1 MKDQYFDGKV
11 AVITGA
17 GGVICSEIA
26 RDLASLGCVCAL
38 VGRTEEKLLAVQEE
52 IRAAGGRA
60 EVYPCDVTDREAVAR
75 LADAVIAANGRCDF
89 LINGAGG
96 NDARCQPKITEFDE
110 RELAPDCPDEIF
122 GLYQVDTEVFETVL
136 RLNTMGTFYPTLAFA
151 RYMARGAGGSIVNFA
166 SMNTYCPLT
175 RNFAYAMAKAAV
187 SNLTESL
194 AAYFAKAGIRVNAI
208 APGFILN
215 PRSRRIL
222 GSVEEGLTKRGE
234 DVIAHTP
241 MGRFGSAAEMCGTVR
256 WLLDGRASGFVTGVT
271 VPVDGGFLTLSGV

>member
-1 MKDQYFDGKV
+1 MERYFEGKV

-26 RDLASLGCVCAL
+26 RDLSSLGCLTVL
-38 VGRTEEKLLAVQEE
+38 VGRTEEMLTRVAEE
-52 IRAAGGRA
+52 IRGAGGRA
-60 EVYPCDVTDREAVAR
+60 EVAPCDVTDRAAVERMAEAVIR
-75 LADAVIAANGRCDF
+75 QHGRCDF

-110 RELAPDCPDEIF
+110 RELAPDRPEELV
-122 GLYQVDTEVFETVL
+122 GLYNVDMDVFEQIL
-136 RLNTMGTFYPTLAFA
+136 RLNTMGTFYPTLALA
-151 RYMARGAGGSIVNFA
+151 RYMTKQEGGGSIVNFA

-187 SNLTESL
+187 ANLTESL
-194 AAYFAKAGIRVNAI
+194 AAYFAKAGVRVNAI

-222 GSVEEGLTKRGE
+222 GSLEEGLTKRGE

-241 MGRFGSAAEMCGTVR
+241 MGRFGDAKEMCGTVR
-256 WLLDGRASGFVTGVT
+256 WLLDARASAFVTGVT